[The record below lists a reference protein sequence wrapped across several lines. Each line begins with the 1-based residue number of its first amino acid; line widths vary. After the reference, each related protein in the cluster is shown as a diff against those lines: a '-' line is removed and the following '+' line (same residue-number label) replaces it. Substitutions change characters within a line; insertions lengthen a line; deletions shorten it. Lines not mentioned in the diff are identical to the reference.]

1 MTPSGSPPRPTP
13 QQPPRPG
20 GSGPSTPG
28 ATIDPV
34 KLFVK
39 YKWLLGGAAA
49 VGVVLG
55 VISHFVLLYTY
66 PTFTSEVVMECK
78 PPQLELRTA
87 TPERVDS
94 EEIERFMGTQ
104 VSLIKSDLIL
114 PRVINDPRLISEA
127 PNWSRDYMVGGRLD
141 VVNATEDIEKIV
153 SSSMI
158 PNTYLIRMAV
168 KTQHKEDAAGL
179 VRLVKEK
186 YLEYVRSSSN
196 VDIIARK
203 DALRKSID
211 NANRTL
217 ADLNTRRAR
226 MVRDEGIDTI
236 QEGRSQSAETLR
248 LVNFELV
255 KVQQGIEATQVQ
267 LERDEAQ
274 LQLNTGI
281 QYDNTLRLA
290 VDSAPEMQQLKT
302 QINNYESQ
310 LASMKQVGI
319 LPQHRDYRTIVSL
332 IDGTKQ
338 QLEQTRER
346 LLRDAFE
353 SRIDQSRLLIQ
364 QLRAQESDLLRQAE
378 ELTTEVTEL
387 TRILGELSDI
397 DRQIEATIELIS
409 KYELDLSDLTGLGL
423 LDSTARVEVVQAET
437 VPDIPSFPK
446 IYIMVPLGMILITG
460 LVGGVVVVLEILDQR
475 VKTAADVA
483 AMRIPVLGLVP
494 DAGEDPST
502 PEHPESV
509 FRDLPNSV
517 LAEHYRQLR
526 TKVSKLMGR
535 GGHKTL
541 LVVGAMPESGATSV
555 VSNLGSALAAAG
567 SRVLVIDANF
577 RRPSLHKAFDAPE
590 APGLSDVLVG
600 DRAFADVISR
610 RDGQPDLLSAGT
622 PGKRMVE
629 RLDTPG
635 FDAVLTAARD
645 RYDLVLIDVAPAVVA
660 GDAHA
665 LSNRVDASMLVV
677 RAMQA
682 KRGMVGRLRNEL
694 SESKA
699 EFLGAMVNGVR
710 SAAGGYL
717 RKNIRASA
725 RYTAPAGEPA

>member
-1 MTPSGSPPRPTP
+1 MTPTGSPPRPTP
-13 QQPPRPG
+13 QPPRPG
-20 GSGPSTPG
+20 GAGPAAAGVTL
-28 ATIDPV
+28 DPV
-34 KLFVK
+34 KLFIK
-39 YKWLLGGAAA
+39 YKWLLAGAAA
-49 VGVVLG
+49 LGIVLG
-55 VISHFVLLYTY
+55 GISHFVLLYTY

-78 PPQLELRTA
+78 PPQAEIGTTA
-87 TPERVDS
+87 PVMVDA

-114 PRVINDPRLISEA
+114 PRVINDPRLLSEA
-127 PNWSRDYMVGGRLD
+127 PNWSKQYMVGGRLD

-168 KTQHKEDAAGL
+168 KTRNKEDAAGL

-186 YLEYVRSSSN
+186 YLEYVRSTSN

-267 LERDEAQ
+267 LDRDEAQ

-302 QINNYESQ
+302 QINNYESS
-310 LASMKQVGI
+310 LSAMKQQGI
-319 LPQHRDYRTIVSL
+319 QPQHRDYRLLVSQ
-332 IDGTKQ
+332 IEGTKQ

-364 QLRAQESDLLRQAE
+364 QLRAQEADLLRQAE

-387 TRILGELSDI
+387 TRILGELTDI

-423 LDSTARVEVVQAET
+423 LDSTARVSVVQSET

-446 IYIMVPLGMILITG
+446 IYIMVPLGMLLITG

-483 AMRIPVLGLVP
+483 GMRIPVLGLVP
-494 DAGEDPST
+494 DAGEDPSS

-526 TKVSKLMGR
+526 TKVSKVMNR

-541 LVVGAMPESGATSV
+541 LIVGAVPESGATSV

-567 SRVLVIDANF
+567 NRVLVIDANF
-577 RRPSLHKAFDAPE
+577 RRPSLHKAFDAAE
-590 APGLSDVLVG
+590 SPGLSDVLVG
-600 DRAFADVISR
+600 DRAFDEVISR
-610 RDGQPDLLSAGT
+610 REGQPDLLSAGT
-622 PGKRMVE
+622 PGKRVVE

-725 RYTAPAGEPA
+725 KYAKPVGEAA

>member
-13 QQPPRPG
+13 QPPRPG
-20 GSGPSTPG
+20 GSGPAASGVTL
-28 ATIDPV
+28 DPV
-34 KLFVK
+34 KLFIK
-39 YKWLLGGAAA
+39 YKWLLAGAAA
-49 VGVVLG
+49 LGIVLG
-55 VISHFVLLYTY
+55 GISHFVLLYTY

-78 PPQLELRTA
+78 PPQAELKTTA
-87 TPERVDS
+87 PVMVDA

-114 PRVINDPRLISEA
+114 PRVINDPRLLSEA
-127 PNWSRDYMVGGRLD
+127 PNWSKQYMVGGRLD

-168 KTQHKEDAAGL
+168 KTRNKEDAAGL

-211 NANRTL
+211 NANRSL

-236 QEGRSQSAETLR
+236 QEGRSQAAETLR

-267 LERDEAQ
+267 LDRDESQ

-302 QINNYESQ
+302 QINNYESS
-310 LASMKQVGI
+310 LSAMKQQGI
-319 LPQHRDYRTIVSL
+319 QPQHRDYRLLVSQ
-332 IDGTKQ
+332 IEGTKQ

-364 QLRAQESDLLRQAE
+364 QLRAQEADLLRQAE

-387 TRILGELSDI
+387 TRILGELTDI

-423 LDSTARVEVVQAET
+423 LDSTARVSVVQSET

-446 IYIMVPLGMILITG
+446 IYIMVPLGMMLITG

-483 AMRIPVLGLVP
+483 GMRIPVLGLVP
-494 DAGEDPST
+494 DAGEDPSS

-517 LAEHYRQLR
+517 MAEHYRQLR
-526 TKVSKLMGR
+526 TKVSKLMSR

-541 LVVGAMPESGATSV
+541 LIVGAVPESGATSV

-567 SRVLVIDANF
+567 NRVLVIDANF
-577 RRPSLHKAFDAPE
+577 RRPSLHKAFDAAE

-600 DRAFADVISR
+600 DRAFEEVISR

-622 PGKRMVE
+622 PGKRVVE

-645 RYDLVLIDVAPAVVA
+645 RYDLVLVDVAPAVVA

-725 RYTAPAGEPA
+725 KYATPAGEAA